1 MKRFDAYLITVSRCE
16 RGSSR
21 ISGGTP
27 AALRIGEARK
37 EKIPM
42 AIWWNKVRGK
52 YEYDWEDAANARH
65 RGYARTKGEA
75 ERLRAEKMVEASKAT
90 ELLGDPNQTVADFA
104 NHWLKRLKNSDLKPS
119 TLDNYSRLYN
129 GHFATEIG
137 PIRLRNL
144 RRTHRKELL
153 NAKREQISATDETKK
168 LSKNTVRLIRATLS
182 VILGEAL
189 DEELI
194 KTNPAAIPTR
204 RRGKKGDGT
213 MSAAERQ

>member
-1 MKRFDAYLITVSRCE
+1 M
-16 RGSSR
+16 G
-21 ISGGTP
+21 
-27 AALRIGEARK
+27 
-37 EKIPM
+37 
-42 AIWWNKVRGK
+42 
-52 YEYDWEDAANARH
+52 
-65 RGYARTKGEA
+65 
-75 ERLRAEKMVEASKAT
+75 
-90 ELLGDPNQTVADFA
+90 
-104 NHWLKRLKNSDLKPS
+104 
-119 TLDNYSRLYN
+119 
-129 GHFATEIG
+129 IG
-137 PIRLRNL
+137 PIRLREL
-144 RRTHRKELL
+144 RRTHIKEFL